1 MCASSYAPLLHAD
14 APLTR
19 VEAARRLLAS
29 CLSADRSHC
38 AEAIDVLGQKWLQQ
52 QGLASLVWQTCR
64 EALPEKMRSDLRAV
78 YYAAAA
84 DAELH
89 RRELAMVLKTLNAAG
104 LPPVVFKGAALAFG
118 VYTDPAFRTMG
129 DLDVWVMDDMERAR
143 QVLEAIGY
151 RSFHKPDRPPAL
163 MALYQGEI
171 GLQHRDSEYG
181 LVELHW
187 GIFPGEWLRR
197 AARVSDLQAIHARTA
212 TTRLADEPALVL
224 SPEDAIIQSAVHA
237 AVNHQMSLF
246 ALRTLI
252 DVAMTARNSTV
263 DWLAIVQRARA
274 WRVATA
280 VWLVLSLA
288 VDLIGLEEAA
298 EAVRHLQ
305 PSTLR
310 RRLIRRFV
318 NAETLIALHELSSNN
333 RRYAFLLLLVDRAQ
347 DALRLIGRA
356 LWPEREWLLAR
367 YGRVTFKVRLRHFV
381 NAARGRI

>member
-1 MCASSYAPLLHAD
+1 MSVGSYAPPSQTD
-14 APLTR
+14 AHEAR
-19 VEAARRLLAS
+19 VEAARRLLVS
-29 CLSADRSHC
+29 CLTADRAHC
-38 AEAIDVLGQKWLQQ
+38 AAAIDVLGLKWLQRQ
-52 QGLASLVWQTCR
+52 SIAPLVWQTCR
-64 EALPEKMRSDLRAV
+64 DTVPEKMQADLRTA

-89 RRELAMVLKTLNAAG
+89 RSELAEVLRTLHAAG
-104 LPPVVFKGAALAFG
+104 LLPVVLKGAALAFS
-118 VYTDPAFRTMG
+118 VYPDPAFRTMG
-129 DLDVWVMDDMERAR
+129 DLDVWVTEDMERAR
-143 QVLEAIGY
+143 QALETSGY
-151 RSFHKPDRPPAL
+151 RIFHKPDRPPAL
-163 MALYQGEI
+163 MALFQGEI
-171 GLQHRDSEYG
+171 GLQHGDSKYG

-197 AARVSDLQAIHARTA
+197 AARISDLSEMRARTI

-252 DVAMTARNSTV
+252 DVTMLARTSTI
-263 DWLAIVQRARA
+263 DWSVIAQRARS

-288 VDLIGLEEAA
+288 VDLVGLEEAA
-298 EAVRHLQ
+298 GAAHHLQ
-305 PSTLR
+305 PSALR

-318 NAETLIALHELSSNN
+318 NAETVIAMRNLSGSNW
-333 RRYAFLLLLVDRAQ
+333 RYAFLLLLVDRAQ

-356 LWPEREWLLAR
+356 LWPEREWLQAR
-367 YGRVTFKVRLRHFV
+367 YGRVTFTLRLQHFAR
-381 NAARGRI
+381 AARGRM